1 MVHTYHDVAPP
12 PALRP
17 YVQAVRV
24 DRHADPAAAPR
35 SCRILPDGGGHILIQ
50 LYGEATPE
58 TLDPETVRVSVVGPR
73 SVYTDVD
80 LRRRLLTVAVQLRPG
95 AAAALLGAPV
105 ADLADHAAP
114 LSEIAPAMAD
124 RLVRQ
129 VSRAASPMDA
139 VDVVGDALQAMR
151 RAAPRPA
158 VRDGVAAA
166 VAHVQSTR
174 GRASVQDVA
183 DAVGWSTRHLR
194 AVCAEVVGLP
204 PKRLARIVRIRQ
216 AVRRLRASDSPR
228 LAGLALDNGFCDQA
242 HMTREFRA
250 LLGEPPAAFARR
262 LKPSAR

>member
-1 MVHTYHDVAPP
+1 
-12 PALRP
+12 
-17 YVQAVRV
+17 
-24 DRHADPAAAPR
+24 
-35 SCRILPDGGGHILIQ
+35 
-50 LYGEATPE
+50 
-58 TLDPETVRVSVVGPR
+58 VVGPR

-105 ADLADHAAP
+105 ADLADRSVS
-114 LSEIAPAMAD
+114 LSEIAPMRAR
-124 RLVRQ
+124 RLARRLAQ
-129 VSRAASPMDA
+129 AASPADA
-139 VDVVGDALQAMR
+139 VDVVGNALQAMH

-194 AVCAEVVGLP
+194 AVCAEAVGLP

-216 AVRRLRASDSPR
+216 AVRRLQVSGQSS
-228 LAGLALDNGFCDQA
+228 LATLALDSGFFDQS
-242 HMTREFRA
+242 HMTREFQA

-262 LKPSAR
+262 LTASAG

>member
-1 MVHTYHDVAPP
+1 VPP

-35 SCRILPDGGGHILIQ
+35 SCRILPDGGGHLLIQ
-50 LYGEATPE
+50 LYGEATPG

-80 LRRRLLTVAVQLRPG
+80 LRHRLLTVAVQLRPG

-114 LSEIAPAMAD
+114 LSEIAPMRAS
-124 RLVRQ
+124 RLARRLAQ
-129 VSRAASPMDA
+129 AASPADA
-139 VDVVGDALQAMR
+139 VDVVGDALQAMHR
-151 RAAPRPA
+151 TSPRPA

-194 AVCAEVVGLP
+194 AVCAEAVGLP

-216 AVRRLRASDSPR
+216 AVRCLRVPDPPG
-228 LAGLALDNGFCDQA
+228 LAALALDSGYCDQA
-242 HMTREFRA
+242 HMTREFQA

-262 LKPSAR
+262 LTASAG